1 MRNRR
6 LVCSLTSRDNNTKL
20 LVYQGKHIFVV
31 VSNGWAIL
39 WSGSISV
46 RVNLFRFRREE
57 AEYIALDSRS
67 CSWKWRVSIGAIA
80 WEGKPFGFTSAGMAY
95 VYTIFQLEIFLCSR
109 GRKILDDGN
118 DKNGRWLMHISL
130 ELLRTILEVLRF
142 IDVFFNA
149 SMRWSR
155 AFDISNYLPSLLF
168 PFPFPFFKPFIDI
181 ARVISIEPSLNFAWK
196 RSHRLIII
204 YYHTISTLTVLIKI
218 M

>member
-1 MRNRR
+1 MRNKR
-6 LVCSLTSRDNNTKL
+6 LVCSLTPRDSNTKS

-31 VSNGWAIL
+31 VSSGRAIL

-95 VYTIFQLEIFLCSR
+95 VCTIFQLEIFLCSR

-118 DKNGRWLMHISL
+118 DKNGRLLMHIFL

-149 SMRWSR
+149 SMRWSH
-155 AFDISNYLPSLLF
+155 AFDLSPLSLSLLLTF
-168 PFPFPFFKPFIDI
+168 PFSFFKPSFHIT
-181 ARVISIEPSLNFAWK
+181 RVISIEPPFNFSRK
-196 RSHRLIII
+196 RSCRLIII
-204 YYHTISTLTVLIKI
+204 CYHTISILIVLIKI

>member
-6 LVCSLTSRDNNTKL
+6 LVCSLTPRDNNTKS

-31 VSNGWAIL
+31 VSSDRAIL

-118 DKNGRWLMHISL
+118 DKNGRLLMHIFL

-149 SMRWSR
+149 SMRWSH
-155 AFDISNYLPSLLF
+155 AFDLSSLSLLLTF
-168 PFPFPFFKPFIDI
+168 PFSFFKPFFYIT
-181 ARVISIEPSLNFAWK
+181 RVISIEPPLNFSRK
-196 RSHRLIII
+196 RSCRLIII
-204 YYHTISTLTVLIKI
+204 CYHTISILIVLIKI

>member
-6 LVCSLTSRDNNTKL
+6 LVCSLTPRDSNTKS

-31 VSNGWAIL
+31 VSSGRAIL

-118 DKNGRWLMHISL
+118 DKNGRLLMHIFL

-149 SMRWSR
+149 SMRWSH
-155 AFDISNYLPSLLF
+155 AFDLSPLSLSLLLTF
-168 PFPFPFFKPFIDI
+168 PFSFFKPSFH
-181 ARVISIEPSLNFAWK
+181 ISRYFN
-196 RSHRLIII
+196 RT
-204 YYHTISTLTVLIKI
+204 TI
-218 M
+218 

>member
-1 MRNRR
+1 MKNRR
-6 LVCSLTSRDNNTKL
+6 LVCSLTPRGNNTKS

-31 VSNGWAIL
+31 VSSGRAIL

-118 DKNGRWLMHISL
+118 DKNRRWLMHISL

-149 SMRWSR
+149 SMRWSHAYIR
-155 AFDISNYLPSLLF
+155 TIFSLSLAFFSFL
-168 PFPFPFFKPFIDI
+168 FFKPSIYI
-181 ARVISIEPSLNFAWK
+181 TRVISIEPPLNFSRK
-196 RSHRLIII
+196 RSYRLIII
-204 YYHTISTLTVLIKI
+204 CYHTISILIVLIKI

>member
-6 LVCSLTSRDNNTKL
+6 LVCSLTPRDNNTKS

-31 VSNGWAIL
+31 VSSGRAIL

-118 DKNGRWLMHISL
+118 DKNGRLLMHIFL

-149 SMRWSR
+149 SMRWSH
-155 AFDISNYLPSLLF
+155 AFDLSSLSLSLSLTF
-168 PFPFPFFKPFIDI
+168 PFSFFKRSSHIT
-181 ARVISIEPSLNFAWK
+181 RVISIEPPLNFSRK
-196 RSHRLIII
+196 RSCRLIII
-204 YYHTISTLTVLIKI
+204 CYHTISILIVLIKI